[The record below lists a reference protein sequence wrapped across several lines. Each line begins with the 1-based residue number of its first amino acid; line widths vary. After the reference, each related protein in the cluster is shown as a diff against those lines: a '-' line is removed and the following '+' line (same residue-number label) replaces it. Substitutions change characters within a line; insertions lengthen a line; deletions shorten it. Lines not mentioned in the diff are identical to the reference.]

1 MMARTLLL
9 AALVASAGCFDLDRI
24 NGPVL
29 GYESDPD
36 ACNDGRD
43 NDRDG
48 MIDCRDSSCIGA
60 GLCGVIIVE
69 GARPEPENTFL
80 KCTDRI
86 DNDQDGNWDCGDRNC
101 QAIQELCCVTE
112 FSDLFCSDGVDN
124 DDNGFHDCGDFSCRN
139 NPFVIACETEL
150 VCDDG
155 RDNDEDGF
163 TDCEDPDC
171 AEELDCPPLPMED
184 TDALCA
190 DDVDNDADG
199 ATDCLDRGCL
209 GRADCPE
216 AGPENTIAT
225 CSDGVDNDGNGFRDC
240 GDFSC
245 SMAADPDLRMFCAE
259 QLENNVERC
268 SDGIDNDENGF
279 TDCNDFSCS
288 RSTDP
293 DLIELCDAPDPVD
306 EEDGFDECKN
316 GLDDDGD
323 GFPDCADFSCRGS
336 LQERNID
343 GTTIIANP
351 CQESITPVTDG
362 RMFATPELRR
372 NSEIQE
378 LVDRCNNN
386 VDEDEDGFTDC
397 EDWDCHW
404 NPLLRPGAEIAID
417 AGRPPEEG
425 YCQGWRYTVDA
436 AGVGTWAFSAPSAPE
451 NRPLYCRGY

>member
-1 MMARTLLL
+1 MIARTLLL
-9 AALVASAGCFDLDRI
+9 AALVASAGCFELDRV

-48 MIDCRDSSCIGA
+48 MIDCRDSSCIGS

-112 FSDLFCSDGVDN
+112 FSDYFCADGVDN
-124 DDNGFHDCGDFSCRN
+124 DDNGFRDCGDFSCRN
-139 NPFVIACETEL
+139 NPFVTVCDFEA

-155 RDNDEDGF
+155 RDNDEDDLE
-163 TDCEDPDC
+163 DCDDPDC
-171 AEELDCPPLPMED
+171 AGIGDCPPPPDPIPED
-184 TDALCA
+184 TIAL
-190 DDVDNDADG
+190 
-199 ATDCLDRGCL
+199 
-209 GRADCPE
+209 
-216 AGPENTIAT
+216 
-225 CSDGVDNDGNGFRDC
+225 CSDGIDNDRNGFRDC

-245 SMAADPDLRMFCAE
+245 SMAADPEVRVFCAAR
-259 QLENNVERC
+259 LENNVERC
-268 SDGIDNDENGF
+268 SDGEDNDGNGF
-279 TDCNDFSCS
+279 TDCADFSCS

-293 DLIELCDAPDPVD
+293 DLIALCESPDPVD

-323 GFPDCADFSCRGS
+323 GFPDCADFSCRDS
-336 LQERNID
+336 RQEREID
-343 GTTIIANP
+343 GVMVVASP
-351 CQESITPVTDG
+351 CQESITVTD
-362 RMFATPELRR
+362 PEDNLFLA
-372 NSEIQE
+372 IQE
-378 LVDRCNNN
+378 AIDRCTNGL
-386 VDEDEDGFTDC
+386 DEDEDGFTDC
-397 EDWDCHW
+397 DDWDCHW
-404 NPLLRPGAEIAID
+404 NPLMRPGADVAIA

-425 YCQGWRYTVDA
+425 YCQGWRFLSATREWV
-436 AGVGTWAFSAPSAPE
+436 FSAPSDDR